1 MAPITV
7 ATRHAMSG
15 SGKMVVKTTIIQ
27 REENNRFPG
36 DGRFVVVA
44 GYERSVM
51 SKKVVI
57 AIVAI

>member
-15 SGKMVVKTTIIQ
+15 SGKMVVKTTMIHSV
-27 REENNRFPG
+27 ENNRFPG
-36 DGRFVVVA
+36 DGRSVVVA
-44 GYERSVM
+44 GYESSVM
-51 SKKVVI
+51 SKKVVS